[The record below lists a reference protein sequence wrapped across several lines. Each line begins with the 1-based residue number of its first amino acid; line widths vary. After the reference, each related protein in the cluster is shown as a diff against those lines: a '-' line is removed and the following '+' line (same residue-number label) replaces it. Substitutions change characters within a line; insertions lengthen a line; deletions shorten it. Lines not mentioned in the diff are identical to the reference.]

1 MNREVVITAIVA
13 VIVAI
18 LDLLKVF
25 FGIDFGIG
33 DEQILALVTLGVG
46 AVCYWRN
53 QDWTKISA
61 KHTGEARLEKQQ
73 RKGKITGENFFDD
86 VAEDINDYD
95 GESEV

>member
-18 LDLLKVF
+18 LDLLKVC

-33 DEQILALVTLGVG
+33 DEQILALVTLVVG

-86 VAEDINDYD
+86 VDEDMNDYD
-95 GESEV
+95 DESEV

>member
-33 DEQILALVTLGVG
+33 DEQILAFLYL
-46 AVCYWRN
+46 WLM
-53 QDWTKISA
+53 Q
-61 KHTGEARLEKQQ
+61 
-73 RKGKITGENFFDD
+73 
-86 VAEDINDYD
+86 IN
-95 GESEV
+95 

>member
-1 MNREVVITAIVA
+1 MNREVMITAIVA

-33 DEQILALVTLGVG
+33 DEQILAFVTLAVG

-61 KHTGEARLEKQQ
+61 KHTGEARLEKEQ

-86 VAEDINDYD
+86 VDEGMDDYD
-95 GESEV
+95 DESEV

>member
-1 MNREVVITAIVA
+1 MNREVMITTIVA

-25 FGIDFGIG
+25 FGIDFGVG
-33 DEQILALVTLGVG
+33 DEQVLAFVTLAVG

-61 KHTGEARLEKQQ
+61 KHTGAARLEKKQ

-86 VAEDINDYD
+86 VDEDMNDYD
-95 GESEV
+95 DESEV

>member
-33 DEQILALVTLGVG
+33 DEQILAFVTLAVG

-53 QDWTKISA
+53 QDWNKISA
-61 KHTGEARLEKQQ
+61 KHTGEARLEKKQ

-86 VAEDINDYD
+86 VDEDMNDYD
-95 GESEV
+95 DESEV